1 MSETRQTFLAL
12 MEEDPEL
19 KPLAPVMR
27 VLLQT
32 PSRSLA
38 PFLSLANLW
47 AELPY
52 ERRAVL
58 VLWLMGRL
66 PVQRVADLAG
76 GGRRTL
82 YRSEFFRRVLDELRA
97 QDEGEPPR
105 GDESD
110 DDDPDFDPWATA

>member
-1 MSETRQTFLAL
+1 MSENRRTFLAL
-12 MEEDPEL
+12 IEEDPDL
-19 KPLAPVMR
+19 KQLAPVMR

-32 PSRSLA
+32 PNRSLA

-58 VLWLMGRL
+58 VLCLMGKL
-66 PVQRVADLAG
+66 PIQKVADFSCVN
-76 GGRRTL
+76 RRTL
-82 YRSEFFRRVLDELRA
+82 YKNEFFRRVLDRLRA
-97 QDEGEPPR
+97 QDRGKPPR
-105 GDESD
+105 GDES